1 MTEWRFDILPKPTRK
16 ALDYLKDAAWL
27 SHGGWYLAGGTAL
40 ALQAG
45 HRQSVDLDF
54 FTPEK
59 TFPPAEVVGNLPDGV
74 WQADIVKEGTIY
86 GKIHNAKVSFIAYP
100 FFLPAKP
107 KLSYGFVE
115 MLDKDDIAVMKIIAI
130 SQRGRKR
137 DFVDLYWYVKNI
149 APLHSVLGKLKKQY
163 PNIAHNFHHIIKS
176 LTYFDDADKDP
187 MPPLLF
193 EVSWDGV
200 KKFFREEAVKTAKEL
215 LGLNY

>member
-1 MTEWRFDILPKPTRK
+1 MT
-16 ALDYLKDAAWL
+16 
-27 SHGGWYLAGGTAL
+27 
-40 ALQAG
+40 
-45 HRQSVDLDF
+45 SV
-54 FTPEK
+54 
-59 TFPPAEVVGNLPDGV
+59 
-74 WQADIVKEGTIY
+74 
-86 GKIHNAKVSFIAYP
+86 
-100 FFLPAKP
+100 PAKP